1 MHRTEEKQA
10 MLRRSMNAGV
20 ANLIYR
26 LQDAEDDQQDSVHP
40 TRESSREAATIFDR
54 IAMSPKMVLCRN
66 LTRPAI
72 LAGLAFGQPGE
83 PSP

>member
-1 MHRTEEKQA
+1 

-54 IAMSPKMVLCRN
+54 IAMSPKIMHRLGPRIEVL
-66 LTRPAI
+66 
-72 LAGLAFGQPGE
+72 PGYRTSSLF
-83 PSP
+83 PLGVLIAD